1 MSSTAVGKHSSP
13 SPRNWRGH
21 IFKAAAFAGVLIAI
35 IILSVESP
43 IYDTGN
49 PPSRLTQV
57 SDAAQAKQIVS
68 GWTAKDPKL
77 PAAERRSLAWDF
89 GLIFCYTTFLIL
101 GIRSLPAT
109 KERWITTLGAVIS
122 VLVVLTAIA
131 DVTENIL
138 LLRYLN
144 GGEFTSTVWVT
155 RVKFFGFF
163 ISLLFLILCAALHPR
178 DESGKSPQAQLV
190 RWVQYVYFLRIP
202 ILMTLLFVVLA
213 LGDATS
219 PGFSKATRG
228 IFDVENWTELVVGS
242 TMAFLLSWSAMIAC
256 RIQVAY
262 GDTRFNVLPPAAI
275 KVRSEVNWWSIAF
288 WALPGCM
295 VIARMVAVAQ
305 FSRHTAR
312 SLAAAAGAPIA
323 LVLLCIADW
332 WRLRERG
339 TDDDPDH
346 AFVFP
351 FGQKVKNSPL
361 VSNRAWF
368 QGIVKWFGEGYW
380 DDIQK
385 RARSGHMLAISMVSL
400 LFAVYGVGGIVLR
413 PSWGHLRWVPVV
425 YFLLLIGALLIW
437 IGAGLSFWLD
447 RFRVPVVISVL
458 TVLTIMNAVRDSDHY
473 YAAQKKSYGETL
485 QTPQEFL
492 SSWLERHKND
502 HDPLVV
508 VDAAGGGIQAS
519 AWTAEVLTKTD
530 SSICGG
536 GRFKNSI
543 LLMSSV
549 SGGSVGTMYYA
560 DSYITNEAPER
571 VRSLA
576 RQSSLREIGW
586 GIAYFDL
593 LRWVPFWPTGHDR
606 ASAMEVAWNHY
617 SSREERSEWSGAKHT
632 LGSWSRGVPAVLLN
646 STVVES
652 GQRFVL
658 GNFRTDGTTYPG
670 LAFQNLYSDCDVRIS
685 TAARLSATFPFVSPV
700 ARERGCTDPD
710 HPTYHLAD
718 GGYYDNFGISSSLEF
733 LKAAGLTREK
743 LDIGNKYGHEHKL
756 LWVLIRAFPDDP
768 TDQLPSVVE
777 GWKAGASWGWGQQV
791 AAPITTMLA
800 VRTSG
805 QKERGNLELR
815 QYLDSID
822 PGTVPVAF
830 VFVGDN
836 APLSWHLQRSQKKSI
851 DDGWKRWQVEQ
862 PGSALSTVQGQFG
875 CSLAK
880 TQENSR
886 EKQAEKNPQR

>member
-1 MSSTAVGKHSSP
+1 MGSSATAKQSSP
-13 SPRNWRGH
+13 NPRNWRGH
-21 IFKAAAFAGVLIAI
+21 ILKTTAFAGILIAI
-35 IILSVESP
+35 IILSIESP

-49 PPSRLTQV
+49 PPSKLTQV
-57 SDAAQAKQIVS
+57 TEAAQAKQIVA
-68 GWTAKDPKL
+68 GWLVKDPKL
-77 PAAERRSLAWDF
+77 PAAESRSLVWDF
-89 GLIFCYTTFLIL
+89 GLIFCYTTFLLL
-101 GIRSLPAT
+101 GIRSLPAPT
-109 KERWITTLGAVIS
+109 KGWVKAVRAVVVGIVITGT
-122 VLVVLTAIA
+122 IA
-131 DVTENIL
+131 DITENVL
-138 LLRYLN
+138 LLRFL
-144 GGEFTSTVWVT
+144 GGGNFTNTVWAT
-155 RVKFFGFF
+155 RIKFYGFF
-163 ISLLFLILCAALHPR
+163 ISLLFLILSTAFHPR
-178 DESGKSPQAQLV
+178 DDSDKSWQAQLV

-202 ILMTLLFVVLA
+202 ILVTLLFVVLA

-242 TMAFLLSWSAMIAC
+242 TMALLLSWSAMIAC
-256 RIQVAY
+256 RIQIAY
-262 GDTRFNVLPPAAI
+262 GDIRFNVLPPAAI
-275 KVRSEVNWWSIAF
+275 KVRAQVNWWSIAF
-288 WALPGCM
+288 WALPGCI

-305 FSRHTAR
+305 FGRHTAR
-312 SLAAAAGAPIA
+312 TLAGAAGAPIA

-361 VSNRAWF
+361 ISNTRWF
-368 QGIVKWFGEGYW
+368 QAVLKWFGEGYW
-380 DDIQK
+380 EEGQK
-385 RARSGHMLAISMVSL
+385 RARSGHILAMAMLMVL
-400 LFAVYGVGGIVLR
+400 LVLYAAGGVILR

-458 TVLTIMNAVRDSDHY
+458 TVLTILNSVRDSDHY
-473 YAAQKKSYGETL
+473 YVAEKKTSAQTL
-485 QTPQEFL
+485 QSPQDFL
-492 SSWLERHKND
+492 NDWLERHKND
-502 HDPLVV
+502 HDPLVI
-508 VDAAGGGIQAS
+508 VDAAGGGIQAA
-519 AWTAEVLTKTD
+519 AWTAEVLTNTD

-536 GRFKNSI
+536 ARFKNGI

-560 DSYITNEAPER
+560 DSYITNEDPQR
-571 VRSLA
+571 IRNLA

-593 LRWVPFWPTGHDR
+593 LRWVPFWPNEHDR

-617 SSREERSEWSGAKHT
+617 SSRNERTEWSGSKHT
-632 LGSWSRGVPAVLLN
+632 LGSWSRGVPAILLN

-652 GQRFVL
+652 GQRFIL
-658 GNFRTDGTTYPG
+658 GNFRTDSTIYPG
-670 LAFQNLYSDCDVRIS
+670 LTFQNLYPDCDVRIS

-700 ARERGCTDPD
+700 ARERGCTSPE

-733 LKAAGLTREK
+733 LKAAGLTREN
-743 LDIGNKYGHEHKL
+743 LDIGNKHGREHKL
-756 LWVLIRAFPDDP
+756 LWILIRAFPDDP
-768 TDQLPSVVE
+768 ANQSPSSVE
-777 GWKAGASWGWGQQV
+777 GWKAGTRWGSGQQV
-791 AAPITTMLA
+791 VAPITTMLA

-805 QKERGNLELR
+805 QKERGSLELR

-822 PGTVPVAF
+822 PGAQPVPF

-851 DDGWKRWQVEQ
+851 DEGWRRWQVEQ
-862 PGSALSTVQGQFG
+862 PGSALKTVQAQYH

-880 TQENSR
+880 
-886 EKQAEKNPQR
+886 AE